1 MQPGEAT
8 NLALYLQSGKYFK
21 PAIWGSAMLVLKN
34 INFENAPVCSGEVC
48 RKATKWGTKIKML
61 QPGEAMN

>member
-21 PAIWGSAMLVLKN
+21 PAIWGSAMIILKKTSTSR
-34 INFENAPVCSGEVC
+34 IPQILKV
-48 RKATKWGTKIKML
+48 IL
-61 QPGEAMN
+61 QPCEALNNSSTKTAT